1 MVCMEEQETESSN
14 GMPGESNCLRP
25 ELLGTG
31 VAGVTR
37 VQTSDMQAKAE
48 AVGETSVC
56 FFGSEDNNKM
66 RPAQEG

>member
-1 MVCMEEQETESSN
+1 
-14 GMPGESNCLRP
+14 MPGENNCLRA
-25 ELLGTG
+25 ELLEAG

-37 VQTSDMQAKAE
+37 EQTSDMQGKAE

-56 FFGSEDNNKM
+56 FFGSEGSEDNNKM

>member
-1 MVCMEEQETESSN
+1 
-14 GMPGESNCLRP
+14 MPGESKCLSP

-37 VQTSDMQAKAE
+37 EQTSDMQAKAE

-56 FFGSEDNNKM
+56 FFGSEGNNKM

>member
-1 MVCMEEQETESSN
+1 
-14 GMPGESNCLRP
+14 MPDGSNCLRP

-31 VAGVTR
+31 VAGVTGE
-37 VQTSDMQAKAE
+37 QTSDMQAKAE

-56 FFGSEDNNKM
+56 FFGSEGNNKM

>member
-1 MVCMEEQETESSN
+1 
-14 GMPGESNCLRP
+14 MPGESKCLSP

-31 VAGVTR
+31 VAGVTGE
-37 VQTSDMQAKAE
+37 QTSDMQAKAE

-56 FFGSEDNNKM
+56 FFGSEGNNKM